1 MNYYPNSPIEY
12 RRGFSISILP
22 GKDDAV
28 QNSLYYYFDYD
39 SRNKAVNM
47 EFPHFHVFYEI
58 MILLSPKCYHF
69 LEGKKYDLQADDIIL
84 LPPSSLH
91 QSEYIAGTP
100 SDRIIIGFKWPKD
113 TVTDHGLEEI
123 LSLFHAPIPI
133 YRFHKEAQIKLF
145 QPLNDLV
152 ELSSKNTSTALK
164 NLMIHTKFIEFMYTL
179 YEMKDQNQYAPS
191 TETGAGEKIYNVTSY
206 IHTHYTEDLSLKN
219 IAESFY
225 ISPY

>member
-84 LPPSSLH
+84 RPHCTSPNTSRVH
-91 QSEYIAGTP
+91 QAT
-100 SDRIIIGFKWPKD
+100 
-113 TVTDHGLEEI
+113 
-123 LSLFHAPIPI
+123 
-133 YRFHKEAQIKLF
+133 
-145 QPLNDLV
+145 
-152 ELSSKNTSTALK
+152 ELSSASNGQRT
-164 NLMIHTKFIEFMYTL
+164 
-179 YEMKDQNQYAPS
+179 Q
-191 TETGAGEKIYNVTSY
+191 
-206 IHTHYTEDLSLKN
+206 
-219 IAESFY
+219 
-225 ISPY
+225 